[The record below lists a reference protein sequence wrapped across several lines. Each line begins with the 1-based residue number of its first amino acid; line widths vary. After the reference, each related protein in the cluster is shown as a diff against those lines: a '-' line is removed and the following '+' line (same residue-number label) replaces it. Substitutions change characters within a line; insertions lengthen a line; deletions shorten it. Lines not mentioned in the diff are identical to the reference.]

1 MSEPLSTAAQLE
13 RAKQFLG
20 SIPGAAE
27 RAMARALNAAVK
39 AASEEA
45 LTKIAERYAVK
56 RDDVE
61 ARFAQEMARPAKL
74 SATLRAKSPALP
86 LHYFPHTPTAPG
98 TGGRG
103 KGPLSVTI
111 RAGSPQ
117 TMGSAFI
124 AQLGVKPRIVIR
136 TGQKTASGK
145 DQLKVLYS
153 TPIAVMLGV
162 PSVRL
167 AVEERALEVLDD
179 KLTAE
184 IDRELGRAA

>member
-1 MSEPLSTAAQLE
+1 MSVIPTTEQLE

-20 SIPGAAE
+20 GIPGAAE
-27 RAMARALNAAVK
+27 RAMSRALNAAVR
-39 AASEEA
+39 EGQVEA
-45 LTKIAERYAVK
+45 FRRIVERYVVNADDVK
-56 RDDVE
+56 RRSE
-61 ARFAQEMARPAKL
+61 IRL
-74 SATLRAKSPALP
+74 STSKTLAVAIRVQSPSLP

-124 AQLGVKPRIVIR
+124 AQLGVKPRIVLR

-153 TPIAVMLGV
+153 TPIAAMLGV

-167 AVEERALEVLDD
+167 AVEERALEVLDE
-179 KLTAE
+179 KLSAE

>member
-1 MSEPLSTAAQLE
+1 MSLDTAQQFE

-184 IDRELGRAA
+184 IDRELARAA